1 VRTEQTGGRGQ
12 TAWSDIDWTAAE
24 AIVRRLQD
32 RIYRAAAAGNGQ
44 RVKNLQ
50 KLLVRSLSAKRLAV
64 RRVTQQN
71 AGRNTPG
78 VDGVVCRTPESRTRL
93 TADLSLKGHRPQP
106 VRRVHIPKSDGQGR
120 TRPLGIPTIRD
131 RALQMLV
138 KLALEPEWETR
149 FETNSYG
156 FRPGRCT
163 MDAIVALHA
172 TLAPAGASGWMLDG
186 DISGCF
192 DNIGHKPL
200 LSRLPVFTTTIRRW
214 LKAGTV
220 ELGTWTPT
228 PAGAPQGGP
237 LSPLLANVALD
248 GMERLFGAE
257 NDQGRYVRP
266 SGRRGLDHGISL
278 IRYADDLVV
287 TAPTREVLATYV
299 VPKLTAFLCERG
311 LKLSEAKTR
320 IVHIDEGVD
329 FLGFTVRRYQGV
341 VLTRPQKAKLVRHL
355 RAIGDY
361 LRQHRQATPSQVI
374 GDLALRIR
382 GWANYYRHGAS
393 KHAFH
398 WADHHV
404 NAKLRRWAKRRHPTK
419 TAAWLRSRYFDAK
432 WNFVDGRAR
441 LARHDEVRVTRHAKV
456 QGKRSPLNPDDRGYW
471 ELRRRRRLTDA
482 LRPPRRSALLK
493 RQDCKCAMCGVWFD
507 PDEDIPLIDEHHD
520 IPRHRGGTDQLD
532 NLQLVHRWC
541 HHAHHARIGYRA
553 AEA

>member
-1 VRTEQTGGRGQ
+1 MQTEQTSEQRQ
-12 TAWSDIDWTAAE
+12 TTWSEIDWAAAE
-24 AIVRRLQD
+24 AVVKRLQG
-32 RIYRAAAAGNGQ
+32 RIYRAAAAGRLGQ
-44 RVKNLQ
+44 VKNLQ
-50 KLLVRSLSAKRLAV
+50 KLLVRSTSAKRLAV
-64 RRVTQQN
+64 RRVAQQN
-71 AGRNTPG
+71 AGRTTPG

-93 TADLSLKGHRPQP
+93 TEGLSLRSYRPLP
-106 VRRVHIPKSDGQGR
+106 VRRVYIPKSDGKK
-120 TRPLGIPTIRD
+120 RPLGIPTIRD
-131 RALQMLV
+131 RAQQMLV

-172 TLAPAGASGWMLDG
+172 TLAPASASGWLLDA

-192 DNIGHKPL
+192 DNIGHGPL
-200 LSRLPVFTTTIRRW
+200 LSRLPVFTTAIRRW

-220 ELGTWTPT
+220 ELGTWNPT
-228 PAGAPQGGP
+228 ATGAPQGGP

-257 NDQGRYVRP
+257 DDQGRYVRP

-299 VPKLTAFLCERG
+299 VPKLTTFLGERG

-329 FLGFTVRRYQGV
+329 FLGFTVRRYRGV
-341 VLTRPQKAKLVRHL
+341 VLTTPQKAKLVRHL

-374 GDLALRIR
+374 GDLAPLIR
-382 GWANYYRHGAS
+382 GWTNYYRHGAS

-432 WNFVDGRAR
+432 WNFVDGRTR
-441 LARHDEVRVTRHAKV
+441 LARHDEVPVTRHAKV

-471 ELRRRRRLTDA
+471 ELRRKRRLRET
-482 LRPPRRSALLK
+482 LRSPKRSALLR
-493 RQDCKCAMCGVWFD
+493 RQDCKCALCGVWFD
-507 PDEDIPLIDEHHD
+507 PDEDIPLIDEHHHT
-520 IPRHRGGTDQLD
+520 PRHQGGSDQLD